1 MEKKSSELESS
12 DYERETS
19 LNTKK
24 INFIK
29 ANNKNKNDN
38 IATKK
43 EKFIKLDEN
52 EEDKNINMK
61 LNCVINVLKVIYYRK
76 IANFILDGLVK
87 KYPNS
92 LGVTSSK
99 FYNQRSKFNLVIAIE
114 EINIYQ
120 INLIVDFLMHAKE
133 KASSIIHINEKTYV
147 QKTIFNLYIKNIRN
161 KRDDSNNSIEEIIK
175 IDEMVKY
182 IEEIID
188 LNEDENEISQIKSI
202 IKNVKAKII
211 EENND
216 NNVNDYID
224 NIDNENNI
232 GQKSGD
238 SSISNYEYDV
248 NKLQRILDGKEN
260 INLLVLLKHFIKK

>member
-52 EEDKNINMK
+52 GEDKNINMK

-120 INLIVDFLMHAKE
+120 INLIVDFLMHTKE

-188 LNEDENEISQIKSI
+188 LNEDENENSQIKSI